1 MNLRILRRGLGLLA
15 VLLLAHG
22 CGEDSDRKSPTE
34 PAPTTDS
41 LTLASI
47 EPRPGT
53 ILRINQRVEIRAR
66 LRYSLASKPRGDLS
80 ALVFSPDTLAPIF
93 TAPLLPNT
101 ALSGGT
107 GEVSLDFSFTVPPG
121 ARTVLVTYG
130 LFPEGTSSSDK
141 GVDILYPVVN

>member
-1 MNLRILRRGLGLLA
+1 MSLRILRRGFGLLT
-15 VLLLAHG
+15 LLLLVLG

-47 EPRPGT
+47 EPRAGT
-53 ILRINQRVEIRAR
+53 ILRINQRVEVRAR
-66 LRYSLASKPRGDLS
+66 LRYSLASQPRGDLS
-80 ALVFSPDTLAPIF
+80 ALVFSPDMLAPIF

-101 ALSGGT
+101 TLSRGT
-107 GEVSLDFSFTVPPG
+107 GEVDLNFSFTVPPG